1 LLTTGRAVE
10 DGRAAVTSK
19 CDADRVERTSPP
31 PRPTQL
37 SELTDNWLTVDW
49 LVWTWSWLDWHSVM
63 YCCIMVGRPAHE
75 RRTTR
80 HTRASGEAGRRYLWK
95 ISRLDRQKILPR
107 KLELI

>member
-37 SELTDNWLTVDW
+37 SELTELTDN
-49 LVWTWSWLDWHSVM
+49 
-63 YCCIMVGRPAHE
+63 
-75 RRTTR
+75 
-80 HTRASGEAGRRYLWK
+80 
-95 ISRLDRQKILPR
+95 
-107 KLELI
+107 